1 MKIDRRGFLSLGV
14 GAAAGI
20 VVTPLP
26 WKLTDDLSIW
36 TQNWPWTPVPADGE
50 KAYTKSVCSLCPG
63 GCGIS
68 VRKVEDRAIKIEGIE
83 GHPVNDGGIC
93 ILGLSGLQ
101 TLYGPTRVKQP
112 LMRSGNRGEG
122 RWQKVDWDTALAEI
136 TKRLAEI
143 RKAGQAHT
151 VACVAGS
158 DQGTVPQL
166 LKRFLAAYGSS
177 NFIRTPSI
185 RDSYELAFKTM
196 QGSEASAGFDLFNSD
211 FVLSFGSGVIEG
223 WGSPVYMFRA
233 NSELRGKGKVVQ
245 IEPRLSNTA
254 AKSDKWVPINP
265 GTEAVLALGL
275 AHEIIKESLYN
286 KEFVE
291 KYAAGFESWEDAKG
305 QKQKGFKDWVLE
317 NYWPASVAN
326 ITGVKPAVIHELA
339 VSFAKASKPV
349 ALCGRG
355 QGNTPVSL
363 FESMAI
369 HALNALVGNIN
380 QKGGIS
386 AVPFADYINW
396 PKAPADAVAEA
407 GLQQP
412 RIDGA
417 QSDPFAS
424 RYLLNRVVNAA
435 ESGKPYA
442 LQALLVWEA
451 DPIYT
456 LSGSAAVKAA
466 FDKIPFVVSFSSH
479 MNETA
484 QYADLILPDHF
495 YLERYQDIPTPV
507 GMAVPSIS
515 LSRPVVKPQFDTKYT
530 GDVLIQVAKGIGGN
544 LAEAM
549 PWKDYEQCLKETLGD
564 QWDKLDAKGFLM
576 DDQYQTPAWDKAFKT
591 ASGKFEFCALTAIG
605 EAASIEGDKE
615 AYPLTLIPY
624 DSMRLANGF
633 IGDPP
638 FVIKTVSDR
647 ILKKKDIFVEINP
660 ETAKQY
666 GVSDGKLAVLE
677 TPRGSARVR
686 VNVFEGIVPGVIAM
700 PRGLGH
706 KAYDKYLAGKGLN
719 VNEFIGSVEDP
730 VSGLDAVWGIRAK
743 LTIA

>member
-1 MKIDRRGFLSLGV
+1 MKIDRRGFLTLGV
-14 GAAAGI
+14 GAATGI

-36 TQNWPWTPVPADGE
+36 TQNWPWTPVPPDGE
-50 KAYTKSVCSLCPG
+50 KNYAKSVCSLCPG

-68 VRKVEDRAIKIEGIE
+68 VRKVEDRAVKIEGIE

-122 RWQKVDWDTALAEI
+122 RWKKVDWDTALAEM
-136 TKRLAEI
+136 TRRLADI
-143 RKAGQAHT
+143 RENGQAHT

-166 LKRFLAAYGSS
+166 LKRFLTAYGSS

-185 RDSYELAFKTM
+185 RDSYELTFKTM
-196 QGSEASAGFDLFNSD
+196 QGSEAAAGFDLFNSD

-223 WGSPVYMFRA
+223 WGSPVYMFRV

-245 IEPRLSNTA
+245 IEPRLSNSA

-265 GTEAVLALGL
+265 GTEAVLALGMV
-275 AHEIIKESLYN
+275 HEIIKESLYN
-286 KEFVE
+286 KEFVG

-339 VSFAKASKPV
+339 VGFAKASKPV

-396 PKAPADAVAEA
+396 PEAPVDAVAEA

-412 RIDGA
+412 RIDVA

-424 RYLLNRVVNAA
+424 RYLLNRLVSAA
-435 ESGKPYA
+435 ETGKPYA

-456 LSGSAAVKAA
+456 LPDSAAVKAA

-507 GMAVPSIS
+507 GMAFPSIS
-515 LSRPVVKPQFDTKYT
+515 LSRPVVKPQFDTRYT
-530 GDVLIQVAKGIGGN
+530 GDVLIQVAKGVGGN
-544 LAEAM
+544 VASAV
-549 PWKDYEQCLKETLGD
+549 PWKNYEQCLKETLGD
-564 QWDKLDAKGFLM
+564 QWDKLNAKGILV
-576 DDQYQTPAWDKAFKT
+576 DDQYQPPSWDHAFKT
-591 ASGKFEFCALTAIG
+591 GSGKFEFHALTVIS
-605 EAASIEGDKE
+605 EVVSIEGDKE
-615 AYPLTLIPY
+615 AFPLTLIPY

-638 FVIKTVSDR
+638 FVIKTVSDK
-647 ILKKKDIFVEINP
+647 ILKKNDIFVEINP

-666 GVSDGKLAVLE
+666 GLSDGKSAVLE
-677 TPRGSARVR
+677 TPKGSARVR

-706 KAYDKYLAGKGLN
+706 KAYDKFLAGKGLN

>member
-1 MKIDRRGFLSLGV
+1 MKIDRRGFLTLGA

-36 TQNWPWTPVPADGE
+36 TQNWSWTPVPPDGE
-50 KAYTKSVCSLCPG
+50 KAYAKSICSLCPG

-83 GHPVNDGGIC
+83 GHPVNNGGIC

-101 TLYGPTRVKQP
+101 ALYGPTRVKQP

-122 RWQKVDWDTALAEI
+122 RWKNVDWETALAEM
-136 TKRLAEI
+136 TKRLDEI

-185 RDSYELAFKTM
+185 RDSYELTFKTM
-196 QGSEASAGFDLFNSD
+196 QGSEGAAGFDLFNSD
-211 FVLSFGSGVIEG
+211 FILSFGSGIIEG

-245 IEPRLSNTA
+245 IEPRLSNSA
-254 AKSDKWVPINP
+254 AKSDKWVPVNP

-286 KEFVE
+286 KEFVG
-291 KYAAGFESWEDAKG
+291 KYAVGFESWEDAKG

-317 NYWPASVAN
+317 TYWPASVAN

-396 PKAPADAVAEA
+396 PKVPVDPVAEA

-424 RYLLNRVVNAA
+424 RYLLNRLVSAA
-435 ESGKPYA
+435 ESGKPYP

-456 LSGSAAVKAA
+456 LSDSAAVKAA

-507 GMAVPSIS
+507 GMPVPSIS
-515 LSRPVVKPQFDTKYT
+515 LSRPVVKPQFDSKYT
-530 GDVLIQVAKGIGGN
+530 GDVLIQVAKGLGGN
-544 LAEAM
+544 PAEAM

-564 QWDKLDAKGFLM
+564 HWDKLNAKGILM
-576 DDQYQTPAWDKAFKT
+576 ADQYQSPAWDKAFKT
-591 ASGKFEFCALTAIG
+591 ASGKFEFCALTVIG

-615 AYPLTLIPY
+615 AFPLTLIPY

-638 FVIKTVSDR
+638 FVIKTVSDK
-647 ILKKKDIFVEINP
+647 ILKKNDIFVEINP

-666 GVSDGKLAVLE
+666 GLTDGKLAVLE
-677 TPRGSARVR
+677 TPKGSARVR

-730 VSGLDAVWGIRAK
+730 VSGLDAACGIRAK